1 MTTSAAAIVDEQ
13 LTAPV
18 VGVDV
23 GGTKIAAALVSADG
37 GLLGPVAEAPT
48 PAREGAQAV
57 LDTIAS
63 LATALIDTGAP
74 AAQRARLAPVAV
86 GIGSA
91 GVIDA
96 GRGVV
101 ASASDAIAGWPGTDI
116 AGGVARRLLA
126 AGVASQDLLV
136 HVDNDVNAYAA
147 GEAWIGAGAGAGT
160 VLVVAVGTG
169 VGGAIVLDGHVHHGA
184 HFLAGDIGHA
194 PSGMAGSEPCTCGR
208 SGHLEAIAAGPQIA
222 RRYREATGAV
232 DITGAY
238 QVEKLADAGDTVAQ
252 RVYREAAIAL
262 GEAIAAVVTVL
273 DPERVIVS
281 GGLARS
287 GDLWWGPLRKTMRA
301 EVAGLV
307 ADDLELLPAAL
318 GTTAPIVGAA
328 HQARLRLLSRRA
340 AGR

>member
-1 MTTSAAAIVDEQ
+1 
-13 LTAPV
+13 
-18 VGVDV
+18 
-23 GGTKIAAALVSADG
+23 
-37 GLLGPVAEAPT
+37 
-48 PAREGAQAV
+48 
-57 LDTIAS
+57 
-63 LATALIDTGAP
+63 
-74 AAQRARLAPVAV
+74 
-86 GIGSA
+86 
-91 GVIDA
+91 
-96 GRGVV
+96 VV

-184 HFLAGDIGHA
+184 HFLAGEIGHA

>member
-1 MTTSAAAIVDEQ
+1 MTTSTAAIVDEQ

-57 LDTIAS
+57 LDAIAS
-63 LATALIDTGAP
+63 SVTTLIDTGAP
-74 AAQRARLAPVAV
+74 AARRVRLAPVAV

-91 GVIDA
+91 GVNDT

-101 ASASDAIAGWPGTDI
+101 ASATDTITGWPGTDI

-147 GEAWIGAGAGAGT
+147 GEAWIGAGAGAGS

-169 VGGAIVLDGHVHHGA
+169 VGGAVVLDGHVHHGA
-184 HFLAGDIGHA
+184 HFLAGEIGHA

>member
-57 LDTIAS
+57 LDAIAS
-63 LATALIDTGAP
+63 SVTTLIDTGAP
-74 AAQRARLAPVAV
+74 AARRVRLAPVAV

-101 ASASDAIAGWPGTDI
+101 ASATDTITGWPGTDI

-147 GEAWIGAGAGAGT
+147 GEAWIGAGAGAGS

-169 VGGAIVLDGHVHHGA
+169 VGGAVVLDGHVHHGA
-184 HFLAGDIGHA
+184 HFLAGEIGHA

>member
-147 GEAWIGAGAGAGT
+147 GEAWIGAGAGT

-184 HFLAGDIGHA
+184 HFLAGEMGHM
-194 PSGMAGSEPCTCGR
+194 PSGTAGSEPCTCGR

-262 GEAIAAVVTVL
+262 GKAIAAVVTVL

-287 GDLWWGPLRKTMRA
+287 GDLWWGPLRKTVRA